1 MSDGVADPVKES
13 SNQTFDLVIIG
24 GGMVG
29 ASLALSL
36 ADSGLKI
43 AVVDQQSLSPAPSDD
58 TTPYAAR
65 VSALTEASV
74 NLFQQLGAWP
84 LMQSQRV
91 CPYSKMYVWD
101 AEGTG
106 DIAFDADEINHS
118 HLGHIVENDVIR
130 SALLDRLSQTGIEL
144 FSGQSSI
151 DCQLNDELHTVTLGD
166 ATPQK
171 KFQKKLQAK
180 LLIATDGAES
190 GLRKQAGIPSSQ
202 RDYLHHAVVTTV
214 ETEAYHQDTAWQVF
228 LDTGPLAFLPL
239 PSREGRHYCS
249 IVWSLIPDQAQR
261 VLGLE
266 DEAFCSELER
276 ALECRLGKVVNADD
290 RYCFPLKQRHSRQY
304 HRNRVVVA
312 GDSAHTI
319 HPLAGQ
325 GVNLGLQDVMAL
337 SEEISRAVSRGDDFA
352 ADYILNRYE
361 RRRMGSNLLMM
372 KSMEGLQN
380 LFAADDIGIR
390 WLRNTGLKVTNRFS
404 FVKKQLIRQ
413 AMGL

>member
-1 MSDGVADPVKES
+1 MTDSI
-13 SNQTFDLVIIG
+13 QTFDLTIIG

-29 ASLALSL
+29 TSLALSL

-43 AVVDQQSLSPAPSDD
+43 AVVDQQSLSPELVDENIEYAP
-58 TTPYAAR
+58 R

-74 NLFQQLGAWP
+74 SLFQQLKAWP
-84 LMQSQRV
+84 LMADQRV

-106 DIAFDADEINHS
+106 DIAFDAEEINHPN
-118 HLGHIVENDVIR
+118 LGHIVENDVIR
-130 SALLDRLSQTGIEL
+130 SALLKRLSDTGVTL
-144 FSGQSSI
+144 FSDQQKI
-151 DCQLNDELHTVTLGD
+151 DCQLNSDLHTVSLQSTDPQASD
-166 ATPQK
+166 AEKTI
-171 KFQKKLQAK
+171 LQSR

-190 GLRKQAGIPSSQ
+190 RLRKQAGIPSSQ
-202 RDYLHHAVVTTV
+202 KDYLHHAVVTTV
-214 ETEAYHQDTAWQVF
+214 ETEHYHQDTAWQVF

-239 PSREGRHYCS
+239 PSKAGRHYCS
-249 IVWSLIPDQAQR
+249 IVWSLVPDQAQR
-261 VLGLE
+261 ILDLE
-266 DEAFCSELER
+266 NEVFCAELER
-276 ALECRLGKVVNADD
+276 AFESRLGRVISTAD
-290 RYCFPLKQRHSRQY
+290 RFCFPLRQRHSRQY

-325 GVNLGLQDVMAL
+325 GVNLGLQDVIAL
-337 SEEISRAVSRGDDFA
+337 SEELQRAVDRGDDFA
-352 ADYILNRYE
+352 ADHILSRYE

-380 LFAADDIGIR
+380 LFAADDLGVR
-390 WLRNTGLKVTNRFS
+390 WLRNTGLKLTNQFS